1 MPKMKTRKAA
11 AKRFKETATGKFRHN
26 CAGVRHILTKKSSKR
41 KRRLG
46 KNAAVKATE
55 MSRLKASLPYGL

>member
-11 AKRFKETATGKFRHN
+11 AKRFKQTGTGKFMHN
-26 CAGVRHILTKKSSKR
+26 RAYGRHILTKKSSKR
-41 KRRLG
+41 KRHLG
-46 KNAAVKATE
+46 QDAEVRSTE